1 MNYVMEPVFRS
12 GCSVS
17 TSLDLLGDKWSLKII
32 RYIGLHR
39 NTFSH
44 FLKESPE
51 GIATNIITDR
61 LKKLRAFGVIDFV
74 QKSADRKIKSFY
86 LTQKGIDLYPV
97 LNSLSNWSIR
107 HIDFEKHE
115 LVEETIKTNK
125 GKSDA
130 EIVETAQQEYLAYRK
145 EEFGF

>member
-17 TSLDLLGDKWSLKII
+17 TSLDLLGDKWSLLII
-32 RYIGLHR
+32 RDIFLHR
-39 NTFSH
+39 NTFSQ

-51 GIATNIITDR
+51 GIATNILTDR

-107 HIDFEKHE
+107 HVDFEKHE
-115 LVEETIKTNK
+115 LVEEAIKTNK

-130 EIVETAQQEYLAYRK
+130 EIVKTAQQEYLAYRK